1 MYAKVVGSSP
11 TLPTIMLSNI
21 CITILAES
29 TIKVTIGNLIEG
41 LKGNFQRKWFS
52 INIIITIM
60 ALCGI
65 CRELAQ

>member
-1 MYAKVVGSSP
+1 
-11 TLPTIMLSNI
+11 MLRSI

-52 INIIITIM
+52 INIMITIM